1 VEGHLKE
8 GALPSCDSYGAMGS
22 ARQPLI
28 DVSPASNRPRVTIRY
43 RSQNSGRTTTL
54 LDDIHIRLVGISAH
68 SLAERIPSRV
78 SDDAGWLC

>member
-1 VEGHLKE
+1 M
-8 GALPSCDSYGAMGS
+8 C
-22 ARQPLI
+22 
-28 DVSPASNRPRVTIRY
+28 Y